1 MEDKH
6 SIIGFKG
13 FDKDLK
19 CRGFQYEIGKYYEQ
33 EGEVKCCERGFHFCE
48 NPLEVFRYYSPSD
61 SRYCEVEGD
70 GNADKAN
77 DDSKV
82 ATSHIHISAEI
93 GLNGLIKAGVKF
105 ILDKVNFKDT
115 KSTNT
120 GNLSAS
126 TNTGYRSVA
135 TNTSDCSAAT
145 NTGDYSAATNT
156 GDYSAATNTGYQSA
170 ATNTGYQSASTNTG
184 NFSAATNTGGQSA
197 ATNTG
202 DYSAAT
208 NTGNFSAAT
217 NTGDF
222 SAATNTGNRSA
233 STNTGNFSAA
243 NNTGY
248 RSAATN
254 TGDSSAATNTGNCS
268 ASTNTGNKSAA
279 TVEGKES
286 VAIVTG
292 KDSMACGTLGCWIV
306 LTERGNLD
314 ENIYPIKEVK
324 AFKVDGVN
332 IKENTF
338 YRLINGKA
346 VEVEL
351 TR

>member
-1 MEDKH
+1 M
-6 SIIGFKG
+6 IRGYKG

-19 CRGFQYEIGKYYEQ
+19 CRDFQYEIGKDYEQ

-48 NPLEVFRYYSPSD
+48 NPFDVFRYYLPSD

-105 ILDKVNFKDT
+105 ILDKVNFKDA

-120 GNLSAS
+120 G
-126 TNTGYRSVA
+126 
-135 TNTSDCSAAT
+135 DC
-145 NTGDYSAATNT
+145 
-156 GDYSAATNTGYQSA
+156 SAATNTGYQSA
-170 ATNTGYQSASTNTG
+170 ATNTGN
-184 NFSAATNTGGQSA
+184 QSA

-202 DYSAAT
+202 DQ
-208 NTGNFSAAT
+208 
-217 NTGDF
+217 
-222 SAATNTGNRSA
+222 
-233 STNTGNFSAA
+233 
-243 NNTGY
+243 
-248 RSAATN
+248 
-254 TGDSSAATNTGNCS
+254 
-268 ASTNTGNKSAA
+268 SAA

-292 KDSMACGTLGCWIV
+292 KDGRACGALGSWLV
-306 LTERGNLD
+306 LTERGGFD
-314 ENIYPIKEVK
+314 GATCPIKEVK

-332 IKENTF
+332 IKEGTF
-338 YRLINGKA
+338 YRLVDGKA
-346 VEVEL
+346 VEVE
-351 TR
+351 